1 MCDHQKRKVVKTYSF
16 LINPHREIP
25 PAVENLTHISN
36 EDVTDAHDF
45 RYYAPK
51 IRKILENTIFVAHNV
66 NFDLP
71 FLNYELVSAGLE
83 PFTGKAIDT
92 VELAQIAFP
101 TFPSYKLRDLTSR
114 LKIKH
119 LNPHRA
125 DSDALVTAKLL
136 LKVIKKLENLPQA
149 TLNTLTSLSKGLLRD
164 TDYIFLWNRSG
175 CSSNKKAIRQRSD
188 SGKAFDFKRQNIAVC
203 NNEAVTKGSFPQSDD
218 EKKELFK
225 KHLRFRRG
233 QVSLINRLHD
243 FVYSDS
249 DDSLVVEAPNGS
261 GKTFSYLMAYAYELY
276 SGRKLVVATPT
287 KVLQEQILKQEVPQ
301 L

>member
-1 MCDHQKRKVVKTYSF
+1 MKKAFTDDVFAVVDLETTGTQRNQGDHIIQFGCAIIKKRKVVKTYSF

-125 DSDALVTAKLL
+125 DSDALVTE
-136 LKVIKKLENLPQA
+136 I
-149 TLNTLTSLSKGLLRD
+149 
-164 TDYIFLWNRSG
+164 
-175 CSSNKKAIRQRSD
+175 
-188 SGKAFDFKRQNIAVC
+188 
-203 NNEAVTKGSFPQSDD
+203 
-218 EKKELFK
+218 
-225 KHLRFRRG
+225 
-233 QVSLINRLHD
+233 
-243 FVYSDS
+243 
-249 DDSLVVEAPNGS
+249 
-261 GKTFSYLMAYAYELY
+261 
-276 SGRKLVVATPT
+276 GRAHV
-287 KVLQEQILKQEVPQ
+287 
-301 L
+301 